1 MPPYR
6 RKRKTYRKRP
16 YTKAKTIAKIAKKVM
31 TRTLENRQVSTL
43 FEPVWFNNGGT
54 NGANSQWFPITYTM
68 GQGTD
73 DTAFTGSSIL
83 IKSIHARLY
92 AYTSTTNGGVDQD
105 ATFRVSLVST
115 DYQIGLSS
123 NPGSGVNYG
132 YSYGENYNPTLMH
145 YNPNVVSVLKDM
157 KFTIKGGEGTNPNR
171 VYNFSK
177 RFKRGLKLTFVEPT
191 DASSTLKYCKN
202 KNYYLVFSFWK
213 PNATTSVGSV
223 GGVEAMMQIKYK
235 DI

>member
-6 RKRKTYRKRP
+6 RKRKTYRKAP
-16 YTKAKTIAKIAKKVM
+16 YKKKAMVKIAKQVM
-31 TRTLENRQVSTL
+31 TRTLENKQVSTL
-43 FEPVWFNNGGT
+43 IEPVWFNNGGT
-54 NGANSQWFPITYTM
+54 SGTGSQWFPITYTV

-83 IKSIHARLY
+83 IKNINARLY

-115 DYQIGLSS
+115 VYQIGLAS

-132 YSYGENYNPTLMH
+132 YSYGEAYNPTTMH
-145 YNPNVVSVLKDM
+145 FNPNVVSVLKDF

-171 VYNFSK
+171 VLTFNK
-177 RFKRGLKLTFVEPT
+177 RFKRGLKLTFVEAT
-191 DASSTLKYCKN
+191 DAANTLKYCKN
-202 KNYYLVFSFWK
+202 KNYYMVFSFWK

-223 GGVEAMMQIKYK
+223 GGVESMMQIKYK